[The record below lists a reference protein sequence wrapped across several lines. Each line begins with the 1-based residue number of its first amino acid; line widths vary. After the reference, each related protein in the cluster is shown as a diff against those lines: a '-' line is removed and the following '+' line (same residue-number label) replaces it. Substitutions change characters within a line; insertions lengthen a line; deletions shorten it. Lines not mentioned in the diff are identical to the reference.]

1 MAAFQSTGCNPTK
14 NELLTDFLKIENV
27 GKFTGIN
34 NLKALGVFKLQEI
47 PEIASAVISFLYKQ
61 ALALSLQYNYSKQV
75 FEKFYLL
82 YLFTLSL
89 MLTITEQILF
99 TIKNSNKMFMTSQPT

>member
-1 MAAFQSTGCNPTK
+1 MAAFRSTGCNPTK
-14 NELLTDFLKIENV
+14 NELLTNFLKIENL